1 MTYDHTSVI
10 LSILRFLW
18 VLRHARE
25 VFNERFLRSLKGFYS
40 KLPRSRITA
49 DASPQLHTG
58 IDIGDP
64 FLVLVERILCPVR
77 L

>member
-18 VLRHARE
+18 VLRRARE

-40 KLPRSRITA
+40 KLPRSRITVCRE
-49 DASPQLHTG
+49 SVYVCYVG
-58 IDIGDP
+58 IVTL
-64 FLVLVERILCPVR
+64 F
-77 L
+77 